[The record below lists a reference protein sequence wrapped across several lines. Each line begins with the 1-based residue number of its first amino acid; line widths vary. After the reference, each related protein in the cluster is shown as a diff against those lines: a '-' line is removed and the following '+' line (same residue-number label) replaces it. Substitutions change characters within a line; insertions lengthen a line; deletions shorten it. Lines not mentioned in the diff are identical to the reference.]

1 MKFITKNIDG
11 IDITFKVSDD
21 GRQAWVLLDDNFALA
36 EGFFTLRQMLE
47 AFIKKA
53 ARPTKRWCEVEKNVE
68 KGCYDL
74 LFKAQSKVVEVIA
87 DELKQHL
94 K

>member
-1 MKFITKNIDG
+1 MKFITKNIEG

-53 ARPTKRWCEVEKNVE
+53 ARSHKRWCEVGKSMEKD
-68 KGCYDL
+68 CYEL
-74 LFKAQSKVVEVIA
+74 LFKSQSKVVEVIA
-87 DELKQHL
+87 DELKQQV
-94 K
+94 